1 VSDVLSLA
9 ERVMKAFSKYNCFIF
24 EEKELQAVRDLM
36 TAAELKGLVEI
47 KQVDPR
53 YPGIYIATVWTR
65 SIERE
70 CLSRVDILLSEGRLS
85 ENEYKKYRAELVEQC
100 ILSMEREL
108 SRKIVDVLSGYISR
122 LRSSISQG

>member
-1 VSDVLSLA
+1 MSDVLSLA

-24 EEKELQAVRDLM
+24 EESELQAVRNLM

-65 SIERE
+65 SIEKE

-108 SRKIVDVLSGYISR
+108 SRKIVDALSGYISR